1 MNTLPQRLTIRR
13 AWVTVVVTMILTGAA
28 GVAAAGVFGRLAG
41 GGFDDPSSESSRART
56 LMSRDLGLPEGNLVL
71 LVEPQTPGSTVDDP
85 AVTSAGKALSTRLAA
100 EPGVQVLAS
109 YWNALPALAAG
120 LASTDHRAALVV
132 AHTEGRDDV
141 VRARTEHLQKAF
153 TSTTGVVRVRTGGDA
168 QADLDVN
175 TQVKADLAAAEA
187 IAIPVTL
194 LLLVV
199 VFGSVVAGILPLL
212 IGGMAMVITAAVLAA
227 VAVHT
232 EVSVFSLNLVSA
244 LGLGLGIDYSL
255 LMVSR
260 FREELAAGLP
270 VPEAVAATVSTAGRT
285 VMYSAATIVIALSAM
300 LAFPLYFLR
309 SMAYAGVVVVAV
321 AALGSLV
328 LLPAV
333 LRLLGTRVNGLR
345 VGPRR
350 DLGNT
355 HGWWYRWA
363 NLVMRRPLV
372 TGLPVVALISVLAL
386 PVFGVRFGLPDDQ
399 VVQASSSQARAV
411 GDVLRSRFSAD
422 TATGLHVVLP
432 SLPGTDPAVRSR
444 AAGDF
449 ARQVSHLPDVVRVD
463 SAAGIFAHGEQT
475 GPPRTDLLKGPIA
488 LIQILPAQGAYS
500 SRAQDLV
507 ERVRTE
513 SARAGVGP
521 VLVGGQAAALIDV
534 RSVLAN
540 RLPIAVAITALG
552 AFVILFL
559 FTGSI
564 FIPLKAL
571 LVNAFGILG
580 VLGLMVWIFQDGHFS
595 GILGFTPLPLSITMP
610 MLMFCVAFGLSMDY
624 EVFLI
629 GRIKE
634 HYDAGRDTGEAV
646 VAGLERTGR
655 IVTAAGVLLAITFF
669 AFVSSKVSFIQML
682 GLGTGLAIV
691 LDATL
696 IRAILVPALM
706 TIARRWIWWA
716 PRSLRLLHQR
726 YGLREGS
733 SEVRPAAPDT
743 PPAVLATGADGR

>member
-1 MNTLPQRLTIRR
+1 
-13 AWVTVVVTMILTGAA
+13 
-28 GVAAAGVFGRLAG
+28 
-41 GGFDDPSSESSRART
+41 
-56 LMSRDLGLPEGNLVL
+56 
-71 LVEPQTPGSTVDDP
+71 
-85 AVTSAGKALSTRLAA
+85 
-100 EPGVQVLAS
+100 
-109 YWNALPALAAG
+109 
-120 LASTDHRAALVV
+120 
-132 AHTEGRDDV
+132 
-141 VRARTEHLQKAF
+141 
-153 TSTTGVVRVRTGGDA
+153 
-168 QADLDVN
+168 
-175 TQVKADLAAAEA
+175 
-187 IAIPVTL
+187 
-194 LLLVV
+194 
-199 VFGSVVAGILPLL
+199 
-212 IGGMAMVITAAVLAA
+212 
-227 VAVHT
+227 
-232 EVSVFSLNLVSA
+232 
-244 LGLGLGIDYSL
+244 
-255 LMVSR
+255 
-260 FREELAAGLP
+260 
-270 VPEAVAATVSTAGRT
+270 
-285 VMYSAATIVIALSAM
+285 
-300 LAFPLYFLR
+300 
-309 SMAYAGVVVVAV
+309 
-321 AALGSLV
+321 
-328 LLPAV
+328 
-333 LRLLGTRVNGLR
+333 
-345 VGPRR
+345 
-350 DLGNT
+350 
-355 HGWWYRWA
+355 
-363 NLVMRRPLV
+363 
-372 TGLPVVALISVLAL
+372 
-386 PVFGVRFGLPDDQ
+386 
-399 VVQASSSQARAV
+399 
-411 GDVLRSRFSAD
+411 
-422 TATGLHVVLP
+422 
-432 SLPGTDPAVRSR
+432 
-444 AAGDF
+444 
-449 ARQVSHLPDVVRVD
+449 
-463 SAAGIFAHGEQT
+463 
-475 GPPRTDLLKGPIA
+475 
-488 LIQILPAQGAYS
+488 
-500 SRAQDLV
+500 
-507 ERVRTE
+507 
-513 SARAGVGP
+513 VGP